1 MAKSP
6 KISASHEPG
15 GLIVHISGLL
25 PSLSPAEQRVARLVV
40 SDPAAAA
47 RRTITDLATAAE
59 TSEATVIRF
68 CRSVGM
74 DGYPQLRI
82 RLAAEAARRIEP
94 PDARV
99 VGGDIPPGADLAQII
114 ATIAF
119 NDARAVEETAEQLDP
134 AVCEQVVEA
143 ISGAGR
149 IDIYGAGASG
159 FVASDF
165 QQKLH
170 RIGRIAFYFPDVHTA
185 LTSAALLGRGD
196 VAIGISHTGT
206 TSDVIEVLEQ
216 ARTRGAA
223 TVALTNFP
231 RSPITD
237 VADFVLTTAARET
250 TYRSGATASRLAQ
263 LTVVDCLFV
272 GVAARNRARARK
284 ALEVDRRGGPVAPG
298 GCQPEAGMT
307 AGAEM
312 PAPPARP
319 TVRVGAPTE
328 RRNPLSVDLDLMSTR
343 DVLTV
348 INEADRR
355 VPAAVAAV
363 LDEIATTVDLAVE
376 ALRGGHRVHYFG
388 AGTSGRLGVLDAAEL
403 APTFNS
409 PRHWFCAH
417 LAGGPDAMWRAVEDA
432 EDDDRG
438 GAVEGGQLC
447 TRRGPGGWSGGQRT
461 HAVRPRGACRSPRQ
475 GRFDRAALRQS
486 GGGGRPVGR
495 RVHRGGHR
503 TRGGHRVDSDEGGH
517 RAEVG
522 AQHVLDGRHGAP
534 GAGLL
539 EPHDRYG
546 GHQRE
551 APGTNDLDP
560 GRGHRLLRGAR
571 PAGPHPGR
579 RGPEDRARLP
589 LSRAPRST
597 PPGPRWPAR
606 PTRSAARSP
615 CSP

>member
-6 KISASHEPG
+6 KISVSHEPG

-40 SDPAAAA
+40 ADPAAAA

-82 RLAAEAARRIEP
+82 RLAAEAARRVEP

-143 ISGAGR
+143 IANAGR

-196 VAIGISHTGT
+196 VAVGISHTGT

-216 ARTRGAA
+216 ARTRGAV

-231 RSPITD
+231 RSPITE

-272 GVAARNRARARK
+272 GVAARNRSRARK
-284 ALEVDRRGGPVAPG
+284 ALEATA
-298 GCQPEAGMT
+298 EA
-307 AGAEM
+307 
-312 PAPPARP
+312 
-319 TVRVGAPTE
+319 VLSHRVGAN
-328 RRNPLSVDLDLMSTR
+328 R
-343 DVLTV
+343 
-348 INEADRR
+348 
-355 VPAAVAAV
+355 
-363 LDEIATTVDLAVE
+363 
-376 ALRGGHRVHYFG
+376 
-388 AGTSGRLGVLDAAEL
+388 
-403 APTFNS
+403 
-409 PRHWFCAH
+409 
-417 LAGGPDAMWRAVEDA
+417 
-432 EDDDRG
+432 
-438 GAVEGGQLC
+438 
-447 TRRGPGGWSGGQRT
+447 RRG
-461 HAVRPRGACRSPRQ
+461 
-475 GRFDRAALRQS
+475 
-486 GGGGRPVGR
+486 
-495 RVHRGGHR
+495 
-503 TRGGHRVDSDEGGH
+503 
-517 RAEVG
+517 
-522 AQHVLDGRHGAP
+522 
-534 GAGLL
+534 
-539 EPHDRYG
+539 
-546 GHQRE
+546 
-551 APGTNDLDP
+551 
-560 GRGHRLLRGAR
+560 
-571 PAGPHPGR
+571 
-579 RGPEDRARLP
+579 
-589 LSRAPRST
+589 
-597 PPGPRWPAR
+597 
-606 PTRSAARSP
+606 
-615 CSP
+615 

>member
-6 KISASHEPG
+6 KISASHEQG

-40 SDPAAAA
+40 ADPAGAA

-143 ISGAGR
+143 IGGAGR
-149 IDIYGAGASG
+149 IDVYGAGASG

-170 RIGRIAFYFPDVHTA
+170 RIGRTAFYFPDVHTA

-196 VAIGISHTGT
+196 VAVGISHTGT

-216 ARTRGAA
+216 ARSRGAT

-231 RSPITD
+231 RSPITE

-250 TYRSGATASRLAQ
+250 TYRSGAMASRLAQ

-272 GVAARNRARARK
+272 GVAARNRAKAKK
-284 ALEVDRRGGPVAPG
+284 ALEVTAEAVKSHRVGSTRRRG
-298 GCQPEAGMT
+298 
-307 AGAEM
+307 
-312 PAPPARP
+312 
-319 TVRVGAPTE
+319 
-328 RRNPLSVDLDLMSTR
+328 
-343 DVLTV
+343 
-348 INEADRR
+348 
-355 VPAAVAAV
+355 
-363 LDEIATTVDLAVE
+363 
-376 ALRGGHRVHYFG
+376 
-388 AGTSGRLGVLDAAEL
+388 
-403 APTFNS
+403 
-409 PRHWFCAH
+409 
-417 LAGGPDAMWRAVEDA
+417 
-432 EDDDRG
+432 
-438 GAVEGGQLC
+438 
-447 TRRGPGGWSGGQRT
+447 
-461 HAVRPRGACRSPRQ
+461 
-475 GRFDRAALRQS
+475 
-486 GGGGRPVGR
+486 
-495 RVHRGGHR
+495 
-503 TRGGHRVDSDEGGH
+503 
-517 RAEVG
+517 
-522 AQHVLDGRHGAP
+522 
-534 GAGLL
+534 
-539 EPHDRYG
+539 
-546 GHQRE
+546 
-551 APGTNDLDP
+551 
-560 GRGHRLLRGAR
+560 
-571 PAGPHPGR
+571 
-579 RGPEDRARLP
+579 
-589 LSRAPRST
+589 
-597 PPGPRWPAR
+597 
-606 PTRSAARSP
+606 
-615 CSP
+615 

>member
-196 VAIGISHTGT
+196 VAVGISHTGT

-231 RSPITD
+231 RSPITE

-272 GVAARNRARARK
+272 GVAARNRSRARK
-284 ALEVDRRGGPVAPG
+284 ALEATA
-298 GCQPEAGMT
+298 EA
-307 AGAEM
+307 
-312 PAPPARP
+312 
-319 TVRVGAPTE
+319 VQSHRVGAN
-328 RRNPLSVDLDLMSTR
+328 RR
-343 DVLTV
+343 
-348 INEADRR
+348 
-355 VPAAVAAV
+355 
-363 LDEIATTVDLAVE
+363 
-376 ALRGGHRVHYFG
+376 
-388 AGTSGRLGVLDAAEL
+388 
-403 APTFNS
+403 
-409 PRHWFCAH
+409 
-417 LAGGPDAMWRAVEDA
+417 RA
-432 EDDDRG
+432 
-438 GAVEGGQLC
+438 
-447 TRRGPGGWSGGQRT
+447 
-461 HAVRPRGACRSPRQ
+461 
-475 GRFDRAALRQS
+475 
-486 GGGGRPVGR
+486 
-495 RVHRGGHR
+495 
-503 TRGGHRVDSDEGGH
+503 
-517 RAEVG
+517 
-522 AQHVLDGRHGAP
+522 
-534 GAGLL
+534 
-539 EPHDRYG
+539 
-546 GHQRE
+546 
-551 APGTNDLDP
+551 
-560 GRGHRLLRGAR
+560 
-571 PAGPHPGR
+571 
-579 RGPEDRARLP
+579 
-589 LSRAPRST
+589 
-597 PPGPRWPAR
+597 
-606 PTRSAARSP
+606 
-615 CSP
+615 

>member
-82 RLAAEAARRIEP
+82 RLAAEAARRVEP

-143 ISGAGR
+143 IAGAGR

-216 ARTRGAA
+216 ARTRGAS

-231 RSPITD
+231 RSPITE

-272 GVAARNRARARK
+272 GVAARNRSRARK
-284 ALEVDRRGGPVAPG
+284 ALEATA
-298 GCQPEAGMT
+298 EA
-307 AGAEM
+307 
-312 PAPPARP
+312 
-319 TVRVGAPTE
+319 VQSHRVGAS
-328 RRNPLSVDLDLMSTR
+328 RR
-343 DVLTV
+343 
-348 INEADRR
+348 
-355 VPAAVAAV
+355 
-363 LDEIATTVDLAVE
+363 
-376 ALRGGHRVHYFG
+376 
-388 AGTSGRLGVLDAAEL
+388 
-403 APTFNS
+403 
-409 PRHWFCAH
+409 
-417 LAGGPDAMWRAVEDA
+417 RA
-432 EDDDRG
+432 
-438 GAVEGGQLC
+438 
-447 TRRGPGGWSGGQRT
+447 
-461 HAVRPRGACRSPRQ
+461 
-475 GRFDRAALRQS
+475 
-486 GGGGRPVGR
+486 
-495 RVHRGGHR
+495 
-503 TRGGHRVDSDEGGH
+503 
-517 RAEVG
+517 
-522 AQHVLDGRHGAP
+522 
-534 GAGLL
+534 
-539 EPHDRYG
+539 
-546 GHQRE
+546 
-551 APGTNDLDP
+551 
-560 GRGHRLLRGAR
+560 
-571 PAGPHPGR
+571 
-579 RGPEDRARLP
+579 
-589 LSRAPRST
+589 
-597 PPGPRWPAR
+597 
-606 PTRSAARSP
+606 
-615 CSP
+615 

>member
-143 ISGAGR
+143 IAGAGR

-216 ARTRGAA
+216 ARTRGAV

-231 RSPITD
+231 RSPITE

-272 GVAARNRARARK
+272 GVAARNRSRARK
-284 ALEVDRRGGPVAPG
+284 ALEATA
-298 GCQPEAGMT
+298 EA
-307 AGAEM
+307 
-312 PAPPARP
+312 
-319 TVRVGAPTE
+319 VQSHRVGAS
-328 RRNPLSVDLDLMSTR
+328 RR
-343 DVLTV
+343 
-348 INEADRR
+348 
-355 VPAAVAAV
+355 
-363 LDEIATTVDLAVE
+363 
-376 ALRGGHRVHYFG
+376 
-388 AGTSGRLGVLDAAEL
+388 
-403 APTFNS
+403 
-409 PRHWFCAH
+409 
-417 LAGGPDAMWRAVEDA
+417 RA
-432 EDDDRG
+432 
-438 GAVEGGQLC
+438 
-447 TRRGPGGWSGGQRT
+447 
-461 HAVRPRGACRSPRQ
+461 
-475 GRFDRAALRQS
+475 
-486 GGGGRPVGR
+486 
-495 RVHRGGHR
+495 
-503 TRGGHRVDSDEGGH
+503 
-517 RAEVG
+517 
-522 AQHVLDGRHGAP
+522 
-534 GAGLL
+534 
-539 EPHDRYG
+539 
-546 GHQRE
+546 
-551 APGTNDLDP
+551 
-560 GRGHRLLRGAR
+560 
-571 PAGPHPGR
+571 
-579 RGPEDRARLP
+579 
-589 LSRAPRST
+589 
-597 PPGPRWPAR
+597 
-606 PTRSAARSP
+606 
-615 CSP
+615 